1 MSDDRTTTPAG
12 ENEPFDQTNGLAQ
25 GLDGDDRGTI
35 GDAPDDG
42 EETGGV
48 LGEAFRGL
56 AEPFD
61 GDRDRDG
68 DGDTDRDGDR
78 DRNDSGPTP
87 EDEDEA
93 VTPYSEEGR

>member
-1 MSDDRTTTPAG
+1 MSDDLTPTAAG

-25 GLDGDDRGTI
+25 GLEGDDRGTI
-35 GDAPDDG
+35 GEAPDDG

-48 LGEAFRGL
+48 LGKAFRGL

-61 GDRDRDG
+61 GDRDRDP
-68 DGDTDRDGDR
+68 DADR
-78 DRNDSGPTP
+78 DRDAGGPTP